1 MWKAMV
7 FETQWKSEEVF
18 QEKEEELGNRCIVVR
33 VKWEEF
39 DFVFF
44 FSLFIILLSFENVLN
59 VAVGEFVLN
68 PNWIHY
74 DDWMICPN

>member
-1 MWKAMV
+1 M
-7 FETQWKSEEVF
+7 F

-68 PNWIHY
+68 PN
-74 DDWMICPN
+74 